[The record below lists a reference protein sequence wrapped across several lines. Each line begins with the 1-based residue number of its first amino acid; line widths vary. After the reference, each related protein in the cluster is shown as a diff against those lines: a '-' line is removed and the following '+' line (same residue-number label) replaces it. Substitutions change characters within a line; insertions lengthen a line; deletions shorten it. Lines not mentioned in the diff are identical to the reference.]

1 MHVYERGDRD
11 DEYPKGIAMNVLH
24 GWRQMNMRGKDCQL
38 LQMDA
43 LRDWRQMD
51 ICMCKKRDRDNEYG
65 R

>member
-1 MHVYERGDRD
+1 
-11 DEYPKGIAMNVLH
+11 
-24 GWRQMNMRGKDCQL
+24 
-38 LQMDA
+38 MDA